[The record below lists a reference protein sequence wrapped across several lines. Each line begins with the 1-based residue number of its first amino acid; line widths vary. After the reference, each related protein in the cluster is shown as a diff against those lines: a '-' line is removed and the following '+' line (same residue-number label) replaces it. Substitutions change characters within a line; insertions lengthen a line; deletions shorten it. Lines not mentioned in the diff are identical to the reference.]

1 MRTWSRCIRAGKQGG
16 GLEPRPNPWLEFL
29 HGMNGWIRGDRVW
42 RSRVTEIFPIQ
53 ERQVS

>member
-29 HGMNGWIRGDRVW
+29 HGMNGWVRGDVGM
-42 RSRVTEIFPIQ
+42 SMSMEEQ
-53 ERQVS
+53 GD